1 MCSLCGSYGSVLLD
15 WSYLAVQLLV
25 QLTDAL
31 SQLCKLLCN
40 DSMVDRLS
48 CICLHIKAL
57 WHKITVALWKNKKHR
72 HYKIFLILHKSW
84 LLIKRQKLLI
94 HHSSTYLAA
103 AIYSWSELSGG
114 LGNPRGHWAHCL
126 IIDKPKSIL
135 GYWNF
140 TLRHLSGLLSFDI
153 QCKIKRATITVDV
166 EVGSVYCTIV
176 RN

>member
-31 SQLCKLLCN
+31 SQICKLLCN

-48 CICLHIKAL
+48 CICLHIKVL

-72 HYKIFLILHKSW
+72 HYKIFLNLHQVVAGHK
-84 LLIKRQKLLI
+84 KTKT
-94 HHSSTYLAA
+94 TYSPF
-103 AIYSWSELSGG
+103 IYIFSCYSWSEWSGG
-114 LGNPRGHWAHCL
+114 WGNPRGHWAHCL
-126 IIDKPKSIL
+126 IHWKTQINMRIL
-135 GYWNF
+135 DLYSSP
-140 TLRHLSGLLSFDI
+140 LRLLSFDI